1 MVSQFFL
8 PPVKG
13 LTGSAPHVLGH
24 LRRGSNQFTYQPT
37 PAPQHP
43 LSSPRAHEVLRA
55 VEAPHL
61 NVTATGT
68 EELPMSSKGAG
79 KFTAATLSHP
89 ARRPITPRPG
99 ADHAP
104 GRGDATS
111 EGILATRP
119 LPAPRPM
126 APARVSPSWRSEPH
140 WFNDPCNYLG

>member
-13 LTGSAPHVLGH
+13 LTGWVPHV
-24 LRRGSNQFTYQPT
+24 
-37 PAPQHP
+37 
-43 LSSPRAHEVLRA
+43 
-55 VEAPHL
+55 APHL

-104 GRGDATS
+104 GQDGAAV
-111 EGILATRP
+111 EGVLATRTQP
-119 LPAPRPM
+119 PRRST
-126 APARVSPSWRSEPH
+126 APARVGPTWRSEPH
-140 WFNDPCNYLG
+140 SYNDPCNYLG

>member
-1 MVSQFFL
+1 MSQFFL

-43 LSSPRAHEVLRA
+43 LSSPRVHEVRRA

-104 GRGDATS
+104 GQDGAAS
-111 EGILATRP
+111 GGILATRP

-126 APARVSPSWRSEPH
+126 APARLSPSWRP
-140 WFNDPCNYLG
+140 